1 MKTMKGPGT
10 FLLLLLPVFVSAF
23 YVTTSLNRHHIRC
36 KLSAS
41 SLTSDASWQ
50 PSEVLA
56 GRKYFSKKKKVAVVG
71 GGPAGLA
78 SAIMLARRGYKDV
91 QVFERLSMPA
101 KPDDEGTWSDFE
113 NERSY
118 NIGVNGRGQRAL
130 EQLGALEKVNQ
141 FSVDCVGRMDWS
153 PEDPLDKPKETI
165 NKRAYN
171 PKIIQRERLTSCLV
185 DEIRTKY
192 SDSITLHF
200 DCECQEMIWRRL
212 GRDNE
217 SCVLTMLDKNGEQRT
232 VEATLVI
239 GAEGGGRGRTQTTV
253 RDAMERDRA
262 IQVTRF
268 EDKNVRVYRT
278 IPLYLADTPSATTS
292 STSVTSSITGMTH
305 IHRDIPSINNYPQS
319 YHHVLCFMNGH
330 SCLIGQQGVTY
341 IHKYIHTYI
350 HTLR

>member
-1 MKTMKGPGT
+1 MKRPGNI
-10 FLLLLLPVFVSAF
+10 LLLLLPAVISAF
-23 YVTTSLNRHHIRC
+23 FVKTSLNRRQVRS
-36 KLSAS
+36 LSAS
-41 SLTSDASWQ
+41 SIVNDGGWQ

-56 GRKYFSKKKKVAVVG
+56 GRPSFKKNKKVAVVG

-78 SAIMLARRGYKDV
+78 SAIMLARRGYKAIS
-91 QVFERLSMPA
+91 VFERLSMPA
-101 KPDDEGTWSDFE
+101 APDDEGTWSDFE

-153 PEDPLDKPKETI
+153 PEDPIDKPKETI

-185 DEIRTKY
+185 DEIKTKY
-192 SDSITLHF
+192 SDVITLHF
-200 DCECQEMIWRRL
+200 NCECQEMKWQKL
-212 GRDNE
+212 GRDDE
-217 SCVLTMLDKNGEQRT
+217 SCVLTMLEYSGKQLT
-232 VEATLVI
+232 VEASLVR

-278 IPLYLADTPSATTS
+278 IPLYLADTPTATAS
-292 STSVTSSITGMTH
+292 STSVTSSITNSISTGITS
-305 IHRDIPSINNYPQS
+305 IHRDTTLTNNS
-319 YHHVLCFMNGH
+319 
-330 SCLIGQQGVTY
+330 
-341 IHKYIHTYI
+341 
-350 HTLR
+350 

>member
-1 MKTMKGPGT
+1 MKGPGSL
-10 FLLLLLPVFVSAF
+10 LLLLLPVFVAAF
-23 YVTTSLNRHHIRC
+23 FGTTSLTRRNLRC
-36 KLSAS
+36 QLSAS
-41 SLTSDASWQ
+41 SLASDVSLQQ
-50 PSEVLA
+50 PSDVVV
-56 GRKYFSKKKKVAVVG
+56 GRSYFSKKKKVAIVG

-101 KPDDEGTWSDFE
+101 VPDDEGTWSDFE

-185 DEIRTKY
+185 DEIKTKY
-192 SDSITLHF
+192 SDAITLHF
-200 DCECQEMIWRRL
+200 DCECQEMIWRKL
-212 GRDNE
+212 GRDDE
-217 SCVLTMLDKNGEQRT
+217 MCVLTMVDQSGKQQT
-232 VEATLVI
+232 VEASLVI

-278 IPLYLADTPSATTS
+278 IPLYLADGPVAPSS
-292 STSVTSSITGMTH
+292 GTSVTSSITNSITTGITS
-305 IHRDIPSINNYPQS
+305 IHFDIPFSP
-319 YHHVLCFMNGH
+319 HVT
-330 SCLIGQQGVTY
+330 VY
-341 IHKYIHTYI
+341 E
-350 HTLR
+350 